1 MVFSIL
7 VMIKNRIEA
16 GKQLAE
22 KLFKLLQDEKSIV
35 LAIPRGGVVVGNE
48 IAKKLGSNLDVVIS
62 KKITPPSSPEY
73 AIGAITF
80 DGTIYV
86 GPYWKQ
92 FSNEPYFENEIEKKK
107 IEVKRRLNEYR
118 DSEKYQ
124 IKGKTVILV
133 DDGVATGA
141 TVFVLLKWLSKLR
154 CKRIILAIPVIPSQ
168 TFEQMSS
175 LVDNLITIMIPQE
188 FSAVGQFY
196 REFDQVSDK
205 EVLKIL
211 KNYKQP

>member
-1 MVFSIL
+1 
-7 VMIKNRIEA
+7 MIKNRIEA

-22 KLFKLLQDEKSIV
+22 KLFNLLQDEECIV

-48 IAKKLGSNLDVVIS
+48 IAKKLGSNLDVVVS

-73 AIGAITF
+73 AIGAITS
-80 DGTIYV
+80 DGTIYF

-118 DSEKYQ
+118 GSEKYQ

-141 TVFVLLKWLSKLR
+141 TVFVLLKWLSKLE

-175 LVDNLITIMIPQE
+175 LVDNLIAIMIPQE

>member
-7 VMIKNRIEA
+7 DMIKNRIEA

-48 IAKKLGSNLDVVIS
+48 IAKKLGSNLDVVVS

-141 TVFVLLKWLSKLR
+141 TVFVLLKWLSKQG

-175 LVDNLITIMIPQE
+175 LVDNLIAIMIPQE

-211 KNYKQP
+211 KNYKQS

>member
-1 MVFSIL
+1 
-7 VMIKNRIEA
+7 MIKNRIEA

-22 KLFKLLQDEKSIV
+22 KLFKLLQDEECIV

-48 IAKKLGSNLDVVIS
+48 IAIKLGSNLDVVVS

-107 IEVKRRLNEYR
+107 IEVKRRLKEYR
-118 DSEKYQ
+118 GSEKYQ

-141 TVFVLLKWLSKLR
+141 SVFVLLKWLSKLG

-175 LVDNLITIMIPQE
+175 LVDNLIAIMIPQE

>member
-7 VMIKNRIEA
+7 AMIKNRIEA

-22 KLFKLLQDEKSIV
+22 KLFKLLRDEECIV

-48 IAKKLGSNLDVVIS
+48 IEKKLGYNLDVVVS

-80 DGTIYV
+80 DGTTYV

-92 FSNEPYFENEIEKKK
+92 FSNEPNFENETEKKK
-107 IEVKRRLNEYR
+107 IEVKKRLNEYR
-118 DSEKYQ
+118 GSEKYQ

-141 TVFVLLKWLSKLR
+141 TVFVLLKWLSKLE

-175 LVDNLITIMIPQE
+175 LVDNLIAIMIPQE

>member
-1 MVFSIL
+1 
-7 VMIKNRIEA
+7 MIKNRIEA

-22 KLFKLLQDEKSIV
+22 KLFKLLQDEECIV

-48 IAKKLGSNLDVVIS
+48 IAKKLGYNLDVVVS

-92 FSNEPYFENEIEKKK
+92 FSNEPNFENETEKKK
-107 IEVKRRLNEYR
+107 IEVKKRLNEYR
-118 DSEKYQ
+118 GSEKYQ

-141 TVFVLLKWLSKLR
+141 TVFVLLKWLSKLE

>member
-1 MVFSIL
+1 VVFSIL
-7 VMIKNRIEA
+7 AMIKNRIEA

-48 IAKKLGSNLDVVIS
+48 IAKKLGSNLDVVVA

-92 FSNEPYFENEIEKKK
+92 FSNEPYFENEVEKKK

-118 DSEKYQ
+118 DNEKYQ

-141 TVFVLLKWLSKLR
+141 TVFVLLKWLSKQG

-175 LVDNLITIMIPQE
+175 LVDNLIAIMIPQE

-211 KNYKQP
+211 KNYKQS

>member
-1 MVFSIL
+1 
-7 VMIKNRIEA
+7 MIKNRIEA

-22 KLFKLLQDEKSIV
+22 KLFKLLQDEECIV

-48 IAKKLGSNLDVVIS
+48 IAKKLGSNLDVVVS

-107 IEVKRRLNEYR
+107 IEVKRRLK
-118 DSEKYQ
+118 KYQ

-141 TVFVLLKWLSKLR
+141 TVFVLLKWLSKLE

-175 LVDNLITIMIPQE
+175 LVDNLIAIMIPQE

-211 KNYKQP
+211 KNYKQS